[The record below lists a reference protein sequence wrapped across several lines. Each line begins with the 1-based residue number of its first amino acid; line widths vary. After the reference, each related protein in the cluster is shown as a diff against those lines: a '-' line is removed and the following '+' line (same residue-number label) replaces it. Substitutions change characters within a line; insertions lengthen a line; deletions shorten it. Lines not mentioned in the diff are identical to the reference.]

1 MGGVKLVGQDS
12 RNQPQK
18 SMAIYLREIYGL
30 SEITYPFFETGDA
43 NTFKSFVLRNS
54 GEDPNRIRIKDTFLS
69 YALKGQMDIDM
80 QDYRAVVVYI
90 NGKYYG
96 LYNLREKVN
105 ENYLVSNYGIEKGS
119 VDLIKGINT
128 VQAGSIDQYNSLL
141 NYIRTHDTRNDDV
154 YAYLETQI
162 DMQELC
168 NYWVVQTY
176 YANTDTGNIRFWKEK
191 NGGKWRWI
199 LFDQDWSMYPTT
211 YQSTD
216 IFYPFLPYGH
226 GTGNYFPTTI
236 TYKLWQNSK
245 FRDLYLTTLAYHL
258 KNTFKPSRMQNI
270 LEKLKKEVESE
281 MPYHI
286 ERWYSE
292 YKNSGDGAITSMDS
306 WNNNVNKLSNML
318 EKYYNQKVYVLLDE
332 YDAPI
337 LSSYLNGFYVKCI
350 NFMRDLF
357 SATFKGNLS
366 MKKGIITGILRVS
379 KEDMFS
385 GANNIKVYNITDYNY
400 SNHFGFTEEEVKDVL
415 NQYDLSGNFNKIKKW
430 YDGYRFSDYVVYNP
444 WSILNYLSD
453 RKHTL
458 QAYWVNTGGVDL
470 LRKLIYSKRNTGLLE
485 EYHKLLETNEVCNVN
500 LDMYMDLKSLDNS
513 RDTIWT
519 LFMLAGYLTPKGN
532 VINTK
537 NITLRIPNLEIRE
550 NLENICVKWFND
562 NISYR
567 DLLEEDLVN
576 NNMNEFKK
584 TFTDIVNESFSYY
597 DVERRYGENFYH
609 AFCMGLLYSYNY
621 HFKITSNRESGYGRY
636 DLLLKP
642 INKSCNNAYII
653 EFKSIEND
661 NFDETIEKAFNQI
674 EGKKYDIE
682 LKEEGYHIN
691 KIVIVFKYKEIKMEI
706 R

>member
-1 MGGVKLVGQDS
+1 MYKPIATGTDDFKKIRETGSLFIDKTNFIKELIDDS
-12 RNQPQK
+12 SESLLFPRPRRFGK
-18 SMAIYLREIYGL
+18 SINLSMIKYYFDIKEDSKDLFKGLKIMNYGDRYINEMNKYPVISL
-30 SEITYPFFETGDA
+30 TLKECKKNTYEEFITDFKSIISNLYSQYDFLLKSEI
-43 NTFKSFVLRNS
+43 
-54 GEDPNRIRIKDTFLS
+54 IR
-69 YALKGQMDIDM
+69 DIDKEYM
-80 QDYRAVVVYI
+80 NRCI
-90 NGKYYG
+90 NEQE
-96 LYNLREKVN
+96 EKQ
-105 ENYLVSNYGIEKGS
+105 LHFALSR
-119 VDLIKGINT
+119 L
-128 VQAGSIDQYNSLL
+128 SL
-141 NYIRTHDTRNDDV
+141 
-154 YAYLETQI
+154 
-162 DMQELC
+162 
-168 NYWVVQTY
+168 
-176 YANTDTGNIRFWKEK
+176 
-191 NGGKWRWI
+191 
-199 LFDQDWSMYPTT
+199 
-211 YQSTD
+211 
-216 IFYPFLPYGH
+216 
-226 GTGNYFPTTI
+226 
-236 TYKLWQNSK
+236 
-245 FRDLYLTTLAYHL
+245 
-258 KNTFKPSRMQNI
+258 
-270 LEKLKKEVESE
+270 
-281 MPYHI
+281 
-286 ERWYSE
+286 
-292 YKNSGDGAITSMDS
+292 
-306 WNNNVNKLSNML
+306 ML

-337 LSSYLNGFYVKCI
+337 LSSYLNGFYDKCI

-470 LRKLIYSKRNTGLLE
+470 LRNLIYGKRNTGLLE

-500 LDMYMDLKSLDNS
+500 LDMYMDLRSLDNS

-532 VINTK
+532 VINNK
-537 NITLRIPNLEIRE
+537 NVTLRIPNLEIKE
-550 NLENICVKWFND
+550 NLENVCVKWFND
-562 NISYR
+562 NISYK
-567 DLLEEDLVN
+567 DILEEDLIN

-584 TFTDIVNESFSYY
+584 TFIDIVNESFSYY

-642 INKSCNNAYII
+642 INNSCNNAYII

-674 EGKKYDIE
+674 EEKKYDIE

>member
-1 MGGVKLVGQDS
+1 MYKPIATGTDDFKEIRETGSLFIDKTDFIKELIDDS
-12 RNQPQK
+12 SK
-18 SMAIYLREIYGL
+18 SLLFPRPRRFGKSINLSMIKYYFDIMEDSKDLFKGLKIMNYGDRYINEMNKYPVISL
-30 SEITYPFFETGDA
+30 TLKECKKNTYEEFITDFKSIISNLYSQYDFLLKSEIIRDIDKEYM
-43 NTFKSFVLRNS
+43 
-54 GEDPNRIRIKDTFLS
+54 NRCINEQEEKQLHLALSRLS
-69 YALKGQMDIDM
+69 Y
-80 QDYRAVVVYI
+80 
-90 NGKYYG
+90 
-96 LYNLREKVN
+96 
-105 ENYLVSNYGIEKGS
+105 
-119 VDLIKGINT
+119 
-128 VQAGSIDQYNSLL
+128 
-141 NYIRTHDTRNDDV
+141 
-154 YAYLETQI
+154 
-162 DMQELC
+162 
-168 NYWVVQTY
+168 
-176 YANTDTGNIRFWKEK
+176 
-191 NGGKWRWI
+191 
-199 LFDQDWSMYPTT
+199 
-211 YQSTD
+211 
-216 IFYPFLPYGH
+216 
-226 GTGNYFPTTI
+226 
-236 TYKLWQNSK
+236 
-245 FRDLYLTTLAYHL
+245 
-258 KNTFKPSRMQNI
+258 
-270 LEKLKKEVESE
+270 
-281 MPYHI
+281 
-286 ERWYSE
+286 
-292 YKNSGDGAITSMDS
+292 
-306 WNNNVNKLSNML
+306 ML

-337 LSSYLNGFYVKCI
+337 LSSYLNGFYDECI
-350 NFMRDLF
+350 KFMRDLF

-485 EYHKLLETNEVCNVN
+485 EYHKLLETNEVCGIN
-500 LDMYMDLKSLDNS
+500 LDLYMDLKSLDNS

-597 DVERRYGENFYH
+597 DVERRYGENFYL
-609 AFCMGLLYSYNY
+609 FP
-621 HFKITSNRESGYGRY
+621 R
-636 DLLLKP
+636 
-642 INKSCNNAYII
+642 
-653 EFKSIEND
+653 
-661 NFDETIEKAFNQI
+661 FN
-674 EGKKYDIE
+674 
-682 LKEEGYHIN
+682 L
-691 KIVIVFKYKEIKMEI
+691 FL
-706 R
+706 